1 MKAHNITLT
10 ASNDLSKSM
19 IKLEGHETN
28 VNGVGSAGVGVGTNN
43 HHNHHHLNMASFTN
57 VTNTSYDQ
65 PKRTRFSFKTEHLLV
80 IYLFLLF

>member
-19 IKLEGHETN
+19 IKLEGHETS
-28 VNGVGSAGVGVGTNN
+28 VNGGGSGSGGGGTNN
-43 HHNHHHLNMASFTN
+43 HHHHHHLNMASFTN

-80 IYLFLLF
+80 IYFYLI

>member
-28 VNGVGSAGVGVGTNN
+28 VNGGGGGGGGSGGAGTNN
-43 HHNHHHLNMASFTN
+43 HHQHPHLNMASFTN

-80 IYLFLLF
+80 I